1 MKKITAFL
9 IALTL
14 TACAPQATNG
24 YATVTVKEL
33 KAAIDGGS
41 AYVLDVRTPAEFAE
55 GHIAKAINLPL
66 DQVKARVDE
75 VPNNKTVYVI
85 CRSGNRSAQASEILN
100 QAGKNVKNVAGGMND
115 WSAATYPI
123 NR

>member
-1 MKKITAFL
+1 MNKITASL

-24 YATVTVKEL
+24 YATITVEEL
-33 KAAIDGGS
+33 KTAIDGG

-55 GHIAKAINLPL
+55 GHIAEAVNLPL
-66 DQVKARVDE
+66 NQVKARIDE

-100 QAGKNVKNVAGGMND
+100 KAGKNVKNVAGGMKD
-115 WSAATYPI
+115 WIAAKYPV